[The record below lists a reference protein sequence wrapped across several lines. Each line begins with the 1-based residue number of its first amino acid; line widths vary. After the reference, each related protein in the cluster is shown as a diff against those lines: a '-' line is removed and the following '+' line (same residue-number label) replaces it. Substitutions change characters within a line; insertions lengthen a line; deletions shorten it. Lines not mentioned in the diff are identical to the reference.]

1 MNRKDIKW
9 IIYGSSV
16 GIIIV
21 FIILLAVYNIGDGW
35 LGFWGGV
42 IGSGLGVV
50 GAFLVLNKQIKQDKI
65 ESKKS
70 KIDNTFFNLL
80 DMFTQLKERR
90 VNEELFINYYADLQK
105 YAVAQIKEIGT
116 KKVLNNPDVVGNL
129 KDLYLLYIEEIK
141 VRLENQNID
150 VSKVPDNLDQKL
162 GYLIDEFSKFFPHKT
177 NDELKEFHFISV
189 DLTNAA
195 VQLPPL
201 IERIKSEHYNSNY
214 SYSLISELKSIYTT
228 AENLNIGDV
237 IREQLQPLIIEISK
251 YENANDFSLISSN
264 EDKEI
269 IVTKVSDIYYSRL
282 VSYFK
287 LTHRIIKYINDNVE
301 DSTEKNEYI
310 GFFRST
316 MDETE
321 MLVIF
326 YNSFFSEKGK
336 GLGHQLSKIPFF
348 GKPGELGENDGFVQH
363 FNRQKLLW
371 PEEDLEIMR
380 SYE

>member
-1 MNRKDIKW
+1 MR
-9 IIYGSSV
+9 
-16 GIIIV
+16 
-21 FIILLAVYNIGDGW
+21 L
-35 LGFWGGV
+35 
-42 IGSGLGVV
+42 
-50 GAFLVLNKQIKQDKI
+50 
-65 ESKKS
+65 ESK
-70 KIDNTFFNLL
+70 
-80 DMFTQLKERR
+80 
-90 VNEELFINYYADLQK
+90 
-105 YAVAQIKEIGT
+105 
-116 KKVLNNPDVVGNL
+116 
-129 KDLYLLYIEEIK
+129 
-141 VRLENQNID
+141 NID
-150 VSKVPDNLDQKL
+150 VSEIPDNLDWKI
-162 GYLIDEFSKFFPHKT
+162 GYLINQLSLFFPNKT

-214 SYSLISELKSIYTT
+214 SYSLISELKSIYKT
-228 AENLNIGDV
+228 AENLNIGDE
-237 IREQLQPLIIEISK
+237 IRKQLQPVIIEISK
-251 YENANDFSLISSN
+251 YENTNDFSLISSN
-264 EDKEI
+264 EDREI

-287 LTHRIIKYINDNVE
+287 LTHRIIKYINDNV
-301 DSTEKNEYI
+301 DDPTEKNEYI

-326 YNSFFSEKGK
+326 YNSFFSEKGE
-336 GLGHQLSKIPFF
+336 GLSHQLSKIPFF